1 MAKMA
6 NLAKIC
12 QRVWQK
18 QRSWPKGPHG
28 KRRIWRK
35 WRIWRKFAKGL
46 DKSKWVGSKGPVE
59 SGDVAKAANL
69 AKICQRLWRKR
80 VRKTNELVT
89 HSTCLLSRK
98 CHWKGAMFS
107 TCTSSLKFTFCIH
120 LIQKRLLW
128 ALAMGHWET
137 IVWRSLKRSISL
149 FSYAQMP
156 KAQLP
161 MTNCQSNFDWIRYI
175 YLT

>member
-1 MAKMA
+1 M
-6 NLAKIC
+6 
-12 QRVWQK
+12 
-18 QRSWPKGPHG
+18 SWLKGPRG
-28 KRRIWRK
+28 KRRC
-35 WRIWRKFAKGL
+35 G
-46 DKSKWVGSKGPVE
+46 E
-59 SGDVAKAANL
+59 SGELGENLPKAL
-69 AKICQRLWRKR
+69 RKQ

-120 LIQKRLLW
+120 LIQKRLIW
-128 ALAMGHWET
+128 ALAIGHWET

-161 MTNCQSNFDWIRYI
+161 MTNCQSNFY
-175 YLT
+175 